1 MGAPANRRP
10 SREES
15 PRSLR
20 GFFSATSRRRDTS
33 WPSFGDT
40 FTAKKRRTSA
50 LPKDGKPWICWIF
63 LYRSIFRDP
72 VKPVNIQRV
81 ALTCCIARAMDGH
94 VGLPRLVFFKNR
106 LLQMH
111 CQSVGTSFRP
121 SGPNQT
127 NPSHPVQPLGDAM
140 QNTVRRHIPHIRSA
154 CARSLVVRCSRSHGW
169 SCEAAHG
176 GLEAAKPQKRDG
188 RKVSQTTRRLKL
200 RRLSHTRCSRA
211 PEFLYQYLWIH
222 RVLTTSLLFL
232 GFVSATWMAKISDYK
247 NICLNVAYTSFQ
259 GVTKPAVT

>member
-1 MGAPANRRP
+1 MLHRP
-10 SREES
+10 SYGRTRWASKAGFLQKPFASNALSIRWHVIS
-15 PRSLR
+15 PL
-20 GFFSATSRRRDTS
+20 
-33 WPSFGDT
+33 
-40 FTAKKRRTSA
+40 
-50 LPKDGKPWICWIF
+50 
-63 LYRSIFRDP
+63 
-72 VKPVNIQRV
+72 
-81 ALTCCIARAMDGH
+81 
-94 VGLPRLVFFKNR
+94 
-106 LLQMH
+106 
-111 CQSVGTSFRP
+111 
-121 SGPNQT
+121 GPNQT